1 MPPRSGNL
9 PPVDFRELIP
19 HWNFPSLE
27 YIDPLRIGLG
37 LRSASKWEAWLVENL
52 EFPISRNTL
61 YKVGKGRR
69 NLSYGK
75 ATALFMAFRKSY
87 ENDLDGKEYVHN
99 IEALITNKPDEDYEL
114 YQPEESDS
122 VEEVRRVFQEMDY
135 SQAPVADKEGEMVG
149 IVTTEMLASVSESGL
164 TVGDVMGSKHSW
176 PIFPSRMPLKAILN
190 SFRYTRAVIAV
201 DESGREHII
210 TAWDIN
216 NWLVTYG
223 L

>member
-9 PPVDFRELIP
+9 PPVDFEELIL
-19 HWNFPSLE
+19 HWNFPSLG
-27 YIDPLRIGLG
+27 YIDPLRYGLG
-37 LRSASKWEAWLVENL
+37 LRSASQWEAWLVKHL

-69 NLSYGK
+69 NLSYDK
-75 ATALFMAFRKSY
+75 AAALFMAFRKSY
-87 ENDLDGKEYVHN
+87 ENKIDGQEFEYR

-135 SQAPVADKEGEMVG
+135 SQAPVADEEGEMVG
-149 IVTTEMLASVSESGL
+149 IVTTEMLASVSGQDL

-201 DESGREHII
+201 DKSGREHII

-216 NWLVTYG
+216 NWLVSYG